1 MKLSTKWLSDM
12 KTDWEIVSP
21 KVLFS
26 ERREKSNPDDVH
38 LTPSQ
43 IFGVLPQVEYI
54 EKTGNSV
61 VLNLAGADNMK
72 HVERDD
78 FIIHLRSFQGG
89 IEHSRYAGKVSNAYC
104 VLSPIASIE
113 PRYFRWVMKSNGYV
127 QELNATTDQ
136 LRDGQSIKFDQFA
149 SIGLPLPPLKDQQ
162 RIANYLDEKI
172 QQFDGL
178 IIFNQQILLMLEE
191 LDRGF
196 AFDSLIATVE
206 FDAMA
211 GFKIKGQNDQWPL
224 LPLGTACSEVKNKN
238 SKLLENNL
246 LSLSYG
252 RIIQKDIQSSEGL
265 LPESFDGY
273 NIVDPGDV
281 VLRLTDLQND
291 QRSLRVGYVEERGII
306 TSAYTTIRAHS
317 LLPAFLSYQLKAFDA
332 AKFFYALGGGLRQS
346 MKFDDLK
353 SLPILVP
360 SSEEQ
365 ESFLAKLDNEYEG
378 TGRIKETIQKQI
390 EALKHLKVAVITA
403 SIVGS
408 FEVDTVER
416 VA

>member
-1 MKLSTKWLSDM
+1 LKLSTKWLSDLNN
-12 KTDWEIVSP
+12 DWEIVSP
-21 KVLFS
+21 KLLFS
-26 ERREKSNPDDVH
+26 ERKEKNKPKDIH

-43 IFGVLPQVEYI
+43 IYGVLPQAEYM

-72 HVERDD
+72 HVEPND

-89 IEHSRYAGKVSNAYC
+89 IEHSRYEGKVSNAYC
-104 VLSPIASIE
+104 VLSPIAKIE
-113 PRYFRWVMKSNGYV
+113 PRYFRWVMKSNGYI

-149 SIGLPLPPLKDQQ
+149 SIGLPLPPLPIQSQ
-162 RIANYLDEKI
+162 IADYLDEKLVSIDALI
-172 QQFDGL
+172 QTNL
-178 IIFNQQILLMLEE
+178 RILLMLEE
-191 LDRGF
+191 LDRSF
-196 AFDSLIATVE
+196 AFDSLIENVN
-206 FDAMA
+206 FDAIS
-211 GFKIKGQNDQWPL
+211 GFEIQGRVRNWEIV
-224 LPLGTACSEVKNKN
+224 PLGTVCSEVKNKN
-238 SKLLENNL
+238 SNLQENNL

-252 RIIQKDIQSSEGL
+252 RIIQKDIESSEGL

-273 NIVDPGDV
+273 NVVDVGDV

-291 QRSLRVGYVEERGII
+291 QRSLRVGFVEERGII
-306 TSAYTTIRAHS
+306 TSAYTTLRSDS

-360 SSEEQ
+360 TLAEQ
-365 ESFLAKLDNEYEG
+365 EAFLAKLDKEYEG
-378 TGRIKETIQKQI
+378 TEKVRTCIQKQV
-390 EALKHLKVAVITA
+390 ESLKQLKTSLIT
-403 SIVGS
+403 STIVGA
-408 FEVDTVER
+408 FKVETVGR

>member
-1 MKLSTKWLSDM
+1 LKLSTKWLTDLNS
-12 KTDWEIVSP
+12 DWEIVSP
-21 KVLFS
+21 KHIFS
-26 ERREKSNPDDVH
+26 ERREKSGADDVH

-43 IFGVLPQVEYI
+43 IYGVLPQAEYM
-54 EKTGNSV
+54 ERTGNSV

-72 HVERDD
+72 HVEPDD

-89 IEHSRYAGKVSNAYC
+89 IEHSRFAGKVSNAYC
-104 VLSPIASIE
+104 VLNPIAKLE
-113 PRYFRWVMKSNGYV
+113 PRYFRWVMKSNGYI

-149 SIGLPLPPLKDQQ
+149 SIGLPMPPLDIQL

-172 QQFDGL
+172 QRIDSL
-178 IIFNQQILLMLEE
+178 IKSNLHILLMLEE

-196 AFDSLIATVE
+196 AFDSLISDVT
-206 FDAMA
+206 FDATS
-211 GFKIKGQNDQWPL
+211 GFEIKGRNHQWRIV
-224 LPLGTACSEVKNKN
+224 PLGTVCSEVKNKN
-238 SKLLENNL
+238 SSLIENNL

-252 RIIQKDIQSSEGL
+252 RIIQKDIESSEGL

-273 NIVDPGDV
+273 NIVESGDV

-306 TSAYTTIRAHS
+306 TSAYTTIRSDS

-360 SSEEQ
+360 TVDEQ
-365 ESFLAKLDNEYEG
+365 KSFLEKLDNSYAG
-378 TGRIKETIQKQI
+378 TDKIRLGVQKQI
-390 EALKHLKVAVITA
+390 ESLKQLKISLIT
-403 SIVGS
+403 SCIVGT
-408 FEVDTVER
+408 FEVRTVGR